1 MALTTANPAH
11 NPLTYAVDDLF
22 SLMVEHHTQT
32 TRITM
37 KLFTPTVNT
46 RDIPWT
52 YPFLKKHLPG
62 ILSAK
67 CFNEENLPFSIE
79 VRKTEIGHLFEHM
92 LLEYL
97 CQEKLLKGHNR
108 AMFSGNTKWNWKRD
122 PWGMFHIYINLHAS
136 DTDIFPAALKKSIA
150 LLTMIIRNEQAALPA
165 YPEHSFQEAAIPSL
179 RRAE

>member
-1 MALTTANPAH
+1 MAILTAQPISNT
-11 NPLTYAVDDLF
+11 LSYAVDDLF
-22 SLMVEHHTQT
+22 SLMVEHHAQN

-52 YPFLKKHLPG
+52 YSFLKKNLPG

-67 CFNEENLPFSIE
+67 CFNEENLPFAIE
-79 VRKTEIGHLFEHM
+79 VRKTEIGHLFEHI

-97 CQEKLLKGHNR
+97 CQEKLLKGYDR

-122 PWGMFHIYINLHAS
+122 PWGMFHIYINMHAS
-136 DTDIFPAALKKSIA
+136 DTDIFPTALKKSIA
-150 LLTMIIRNEQAALPA
+150 LLTMIIRNEKTALVPSTERA
-165 YPEHSFQEAAIPSL
+165 YQEVPSSSL
-179 RRAE
+179 QRIV